1 MIIPTLALALSLT
14 TPATDI
20 KDPFGIAWGFLYGY
34 SGVPSPKFMPQI
46 RQIGGSWTK
55 LYLIWNQIEP
65 ERGRYDWHAVDQFLS
80 QLKSPDE
87 ALISIFSAS
96 TWATRVKSVMLP
108 PSPANN
114 PADYDRFIRALVAHC
129 RGRVRYFQNDCEPNN
144 PVYWSGTASEFASET
159 RTFSKAVRETD
170 PTALVILGGYDGL
183 FNPGSGFK
191 FPSQEANL
199 KFFRDVMT
207 EAPNTFDLFDLR
219 LYADPMTIPPRVEYI
234 RKMMA
239 DLGSDKPI
247 VCTEYNGP
255 GFYEF
260 PDNLKYVPLVMK
272 WSAAIAQQ
280 TSDSSGGGVSEL
292 YRDPKSLSPQTQL
305 FLMGGDTDLDA
316 KLRRIQCRDLVERN
330 VLALSAGVK
339 RTMFWDL
346 WHDTTQRNDLM
357 TLMYGKLKMFEFADG
372 KFGVQY
378 PIADAFS
385 RMSQC
390 LKGVRSVRPIKLQAS
405 PAIMLF
411 EADCGTRGTVVV
423 TWKKGPPFSE
433 EPATTQIEI
442 PWALPNASVV
452 DVFGAKVPVHIQDG
466 RLSLEVG
473 ATPIYISKR

>member
-1 MIIPTLALALSLT
+1 
-14 TPATDI
+14 
-20 KDPFGIAWGFLYGY
+20 
-34 SGVPSPKFMPQI
+34 
-46 RQIGGSWTK
+46 
-55 LYLIWNQIEP
+55 
-65 ERGRYDWHAVDQFLS
+65 
-80 QLKSPDE
+80 
-87 ALISIFSAS
+87 
-96 TWATRVKSVMLP
+96 
-108 PSPANN
+108 
-114 PADYDRFIRALVAHC
+114 
-129 RGRVRYFQNDCEPNN
+129 
-144 PVYWSGTASEFASET
+144 
-159 RTFSKAVRETD
+159 
-170 PTALVILGGYDGL
+170 
-183 FNPGSGFK
+183 
-191 FPSQEANL
+191 
-199 KFFRDVMT
+199 
-207 EAPNTFDLFDLR
+207 
-219 LYADPMTIPPRVEYI
+219 
-234 RKMMA
+234 
-239 DLGSDKPI
+239 LGSDKPI